1 MAHVMKGCI
10 GIRIG
15 GTDKITFSNIDINN
29 IYNFGKNSMKNIEFN
44 NQNSSSAI
52 TNIQQETGIEYA
64 GILSIGMI
72 LSNCKNITGENINID
87 KIISNKNQQYE
98 ILYNESEGIKIL

>member
-1 MAHVMKGCI
+1 
-10 GIRIG
+10 
-15 GTDKITFSNIDINN
+15 
-29 IYNFGKNSMKNIEFN
+29 MKNIEFN

-87 KIISNKNQQYE
+87 KIISNKQPVAS
-98 ILYNESEGIKIL
+98 ILLYWYKQLNYYVEYYCNWRIRFYWE